1 MPTQV
6 LKDMVVDSDT
16 GKRISADEAR
26 MKIKSAVAAGDI
38 DVIQRVIDN
47 GAFKRKIHKVAE
59 VDTESSQITFVVSA
73 DNVDRD
79 GERILSDALKKD
91 FAYYESNPVAL
102 FNHDHSIPAV
112 AKMVSHDFQDDKVV
126 MTDQFATDIDYPFA
140 KMLWELYAKGYM
152 CMTSVGFIPLAAT
165 DDTEQKLEGQTGYT
179 FTRIEMIEHSYV
191 NVGANRHAVSQL
203 PEKIRND
210 ATLKSVY
217 EEMVET
223 PVATNIGDT
232 NVLEGYFSDNRKKP
246 LPILLDPDVSKST
259 FQIPN
264 EFGGN
269 YPLVLN
275 VTIPP
280 EKEVT
285 ETMKNEKKCPACE
298 TETDKTQSTYRVE
311 IAGVDVTK
319 DLLSVPTQESM
330 DGDTPD
336 FAMTLKNDDGKY
348 NGGQAGNFW
357 ESNHLKRLGLQEPV
371 RVFEDTQIG
380 EETQSQLL
388 FSGSVV
394 RNGLRTDNG
403 DAQLVCLSDAANKD
417 AETATKGV
425 STPETK
431 AKASVVKKMYGA
443 IPGTYEHRQSIIRRG
458 LTDYLDEN
466 LEMEDEDD
474 DYYYMDF
481 DVIGTTE
488 KDVVVY
494 CWNTSEH
501 YKMDYMITD
510 NTATFS
516 NLMKVM
522 PEVSYTPIEDEPME

>member
-1 MPTQV
+1 MPIQNI
-6 LKDMVVDSDT
+6 DNIP
-16 GKRISADEAR
+16 KRDH
-26 MKIKSAVAAGDI
+26 IKSAVAAGNTS
-38 DVIQRVIDN
+38 VIQEFIDN
-47 GAFKRKIHKVAE
+47 DVFKRKIHKVAE
-59 VDTESSQITFVVSA
+59 VNTDLSQITFVVSD

-79 GERILSDALKKD
+79 GERILPDALKKD

-112 AKMVSHDFQDDKVV
+112 AKMVDYDFQDDKVV

-152 CMTSVGFIPLAAT
+152 HMTSIGFIPLGAT
-165 DDTEQKLEGQTGYT
+165 DDKEQKLEGQSGYT

-191 NVGANRHAVSQL
+191 NVGANRHALPVSQL

-210 ATLKSVY
+210 ATLKSAY

-223 PVATNIGDT
+223 PAAITGDNKT
-232 NVLEGYFSDNRKKP
+232 SIHVPS
-246 LPILLDPDVSKST
+246 
-259 FQIPN
+259 

-269 YPLVLN
+269 PLILN
-275 VTIPP
+275 LTIPP

-285 ETMKNEKKCPACE
+285 ETMKKENRCPKCEETHKDMNLAETLKTAIGDGDDPIEKMQAMASAAGIEMPAVQQLLDEGGGDREFPTLKHLEGFAEALDIPVE
-298 TETDKTQSTYRVE
+298 TLVGAAAKDGCFYVKSVGKISDKN
-311 IAGVDVTK
+311 AK
-319 DLLSVPTQESM
+319 AQES
-330 DGDTPD
+330 
-336 FAMTLKNDDGKY
+336 
-348 NGGQAGNFW
+348 
-357 ESNHLKRLGLQEPV
+357 V
-371 RVFEDTQIG
+371 R
-380 EETQSQLL
+380 
-388 FSGSVV
+388 
-394 RNGLRTDNG
+394 
-403 DAQLVCLSDAANKD
+403 
-417 AETATKGV
+417 
-425 STPETK
+425 
-431 AKASVVKKMYGA
+431 KKMYGA

>member
-1 MPTQV
+1 MPTQIIKNIPDRD
-6 LKDMVVDSDT
+6 L
-16 GKRISADEAR
+16 
-26 MKIKSAVAAGDI
+26 IKSAVASGDSPA
-38 DVIQRVIDN
+38 IQASIEH
-47 GAFKRKIHKVAE
+47 GHLKRKIHKVAE

-79 GERILSDALKKD
+79 GERILPDALKKD

-152 CMTSVGFIPLAAT
+152 CMTSVGFIPLGAT
-165 DDTEQKLEGQTGYT
+165 DDTEQKLEGQSGYT

-210 ATLKSVY
+210 ATLKSAY

-223 PVATNIGDT
+223 AA
-232 NVLEGYFSDNRKKP
+232 P
-246 LPILLDPDVSKST
+246 LPLIMGDATAT

-264 EFGGN
+264 ELGKN
-269 YPLVLN
+269 PLILN
-275 VTIPP
+275 LTIPP

-417 AETATKGV
+417 AEATPKGV

-443 IPGTYEHRQSIIRRG
+443 IPGTYEHRQNIIRRG
-458 LTDYLDEN
+458 LHDYLEEN
-466 LEMEDEDD
+466 LEMEDMDDD

-481 DVIGTTE
+481 DVIGTTDS
-488 KDVVVY
+488 DVVVY
-494 CWNTSEH
+494 CWNTGEH
-501 YKMDYMITD
+501 YKIDYTLTD

-522 PEVSYTPIEDEPME
+522 PEVSYTPID

>member
-1 MPTQV
+1 MPIQMPIQI

-79 GERILSDALKKD
+79 GERILPDALKKD

-152 CMTSVGFIPLAAT
+152 CMTSIGFIPLGAT
-165 DDTEQKLEGQTGYT
+165 DDTEQKLEGQSGYT

-210 ATLKSVY
+210 ATLKSAY

-223 PVATNIGDT
+223 PVATNIGDA

-285 ETMKNEKKCPACE
+285 ETMKKENRCPKCEESEETHKDMNLADVLKTAIGDGDDLIEKMQAMASAAGIEMPAVQQLLDEGGGGREFPTLKHLEGFAEALDIPVE
-298 TETDKTQSTYRVE
+298 TLVGAAAKDGCFYAKSVDKISDKN
-311 IAGVDVTK
+311 AK
-319 DLLSVPTQESM
+319 AQES
-330 DGDTPD
+330 
-336 FAMTLKNDDGKY
+336 
-348 NGGQAGNFW
+348 
-357 ESNHLKRLGLQEPV
+357 V
-371 RVFEDTQIG
+371 R
-380 EETQSQLL
+380 
-388 FSGSVV
+388 
-394 RNGLRTDNG
+394 
-403 DAQLVCLSDAANKD
+403 
-417 AETATKGV
+417 
-425 STPETK
+425 
-431 AKASVVKKMYGA
+431 KKMYGA

-458 LTDYLDEN
+458 LSDYLDEN
-466 LEMEDEDD
+466 LEMEDEDDD

-501 YKMDYMITD
+501 YKMDYTLTD

-522 PEVSYTPIEDEPME
+522 PEVSYILIDD